1 MKPKLETHV
10 NRKALSLLGSK
21 ITNLPVVTAIPRKY
35 RGYIRE
41 KAIERARTR
50 ILIAGS
56 DPMQFNQED
65 LEIVVRE
72 EEDKI
77 KGSIR
82 EKGLLAVL
90 AFFGLNFFA

>member
-1 MKPKLETHV
+1 MKPRLETQV
-10 NRKALSLLGSK
+10 NKKALSILGNK
-21 ITNLPVVTAIPRKY
+21 ISNLPVVTAIPRKY

-41 KAIERARTR
+41 KAIDSARTR

-56 DPMQFNQED
+56 DPMQFSQED

-77 KGSIR
+77 KRSIR

-90 AFFGLNFFA
+90 AFFGLNFFG

>member
-1 MKPKLETHV
+1 MINAMTEKKFTTRV
-10 NRKALSLLGSK
+10 K
-21 ITNLPVVTAIPRKY
+21 NLPVVTAIPRKY
-35 RGYIRE
+35 RSFIRE

-50 ILIAGS
+50 IIVAGS
-56 DPMQFNQED
+56 DPRKFSQED

-77 KGSIR
+77 KGSIK

-90 AFFGLNFFA
+90 AFFGLNFFG